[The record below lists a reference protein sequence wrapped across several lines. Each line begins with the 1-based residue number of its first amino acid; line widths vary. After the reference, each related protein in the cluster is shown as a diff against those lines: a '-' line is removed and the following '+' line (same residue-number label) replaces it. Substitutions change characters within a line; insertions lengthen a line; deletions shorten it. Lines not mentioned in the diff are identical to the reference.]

1 MGIFYAIIHA
11 AIVGSAIWAAYQ
23 RGKFVGQCQRDRIHA
38 PASWLTPRH
47 TQESLIRE
55 AKRNRRY
62 LREHIDEETLRI
74 IETRFRTNLPAYQRK
89 ADGSFDPIAAAHR
102 DGAREVT
109 IYLRQQL
116 ELAEIEND
124 D

>member
-1 MGIFYAIIHA
+1 MAD
-11 AIVGSAIWAAYQ
+11 ST
-23 RGKFVGQCQRDRIHA
+23 RIECAHK
-38 PASWLTPRH
+38 TRH
-47 TQESLIRE
+47 TLIRE

-124 D
+124 N